1 MNFLIQ
7 DFTTGPEIRLPVTLG
22 QPGPKGEKG
31 TVGPP
36 GPPSQVSVE
45 AVKGNLYK
53 LCVNNY

>member
-7 DFTTGPEIRLPVTLG
+7 DFTTGPEIRLPVRPTLS

-36 GPPSQVSVE
+36 GPPSHVSLE
-45 AVKGNLYK
+45 AVKGNYTSY
-53 LCVNNY
+53 V